1 MTHPSNE
8 ITLLLASMSAKDEE
22 ARAKLLPI
30 VYKEL
35 HHLAKQCMRHERPDH
50 TLEPTALVHEA
61 YFRLVQIENF
71 DWESRTHFFGIA
83 AHLMRQVLV
92 DHARAHLAVKRGGH
106 VVKVSLDDELVY
118 SIEKSAEL
126 LALDDALINLAAKDP
141 RLSQVVELHFFGG
154 LTFDQ
159 IAQILSVSRKTVQR
173 EWKLARAWL
182 RVKIGA

>member
-1 MTHPSNE
+1 MILPSNE
-8 ITLLLASMSAKDEE
+8 ITQLLARLSANDEE

-35 HHLAKQCMRHERPDH
+35 RRLAQQCMRRERPDH

-61 YFRLVQIENF
+61 YLRLVQIEDL

-92 DHARAHLAVKRGGH
+92 DHARAHLAAKRGGQ
-106 VVKVSLDDELVY
+106 VAKVSLDDKLVY
-118 SIEKSAEL
+118 STEKSTEV
-126 LALDDALINLAAKDP
+126 LALDEALVHLSAKDA

-159 IAQILSVSRKTVQR
+159 IAQILSVSTKTVQR
-173 EWKLARAWL
+173 DWQLARAWL
-182 RVKIGA
+182 RAEISR